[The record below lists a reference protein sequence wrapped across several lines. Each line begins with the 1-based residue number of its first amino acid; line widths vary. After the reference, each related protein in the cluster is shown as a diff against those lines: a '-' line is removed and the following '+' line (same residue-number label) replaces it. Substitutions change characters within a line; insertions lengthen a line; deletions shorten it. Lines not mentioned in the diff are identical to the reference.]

1 MQILMGPM
9 SVARDLRVHE
19 RPRNRVRCRSE
30 GRTIH
35 SPRLKDTAIH
45 PTAVVEDGAS
55 IGAGSRVWHHAHV
68 RGGATIGTECVVGK
82 SAYIGAA
89 VAVGNR
95 CKIQNNAMLFE
106 GSTLADGVFVGPGA
120 QLANDR
126 FPRAVT
132 PDGALKGSE
141 DWTLGHVTVE
151 EGASIGAGAI
161 VIPDARIGAWA
172 MVGAGAVVT
181 RDVAPHE
188 LVAGNP
194 ARHVGFVCTCG
205 RRLAREGATS
215 TWRCGECGRT
225 FDLAEG
231 PA

>member
-1 MQILMGPM
+1 
-9 SVARDLRVHE
+9 
-19 RPRNRVRCRSE
+19 
-30 GRTIH
+30 
-35 SPRLKDTAIH
+35 LKHPAID

-55 IGAGSRVWHHAHV
+55 IGAGSHIWHHAHV
-68 RGGATIGTECVVGK
+68 RAGAKIGEGCVVGK
-82 SAYIGAA
+82 GVYIGAG
-89 VAVGNR
+89 VTVGSR

-106 GSTLADGVFVGPGA
+106 GSSLADGVFIGPGA
-120 QLANDR
+120 QLTNDR

-132 PDGALKGSE
+132 PDGDVKSGS
-141 DWTLGHVTVE
+141 DWTLRHVTVD
-151 EGASIGAGAI
+151 EGASVGAGAI

-194 ARHVGFVCTCG
+194 ARHLGYVCACAG
-205 RRLAREGATS
+205 RLAREGQTS

-225 FDLAEG
+225 FDLPEAR
-231 PA
+231 P